1 MQTILHNEKGIS
13 RMNEKRKYE
22 QILDQFID
30 AMNAGEELR
39 IDELLNG
46 DENELSELLPLLD
59 FVAWFKVSSTDVVED
74 EKSVIKNAVL
84 QKAKAQ
90 DQ

>member
-1 MQTILHNEKGIS
+1 
-13 RMNEKRKYE
+13 MNEKRKYE